1 MLHISDVSIFFLM
14 IEFGGRASMCS
25 TINTLCMPR
34 LVLINL
40 TTAPTVTSSI
50 KERPSFEGDIRV
62 RTCLYIISH
71 NLSLFLRICYMYI
84 LHKHHIRY
92 IVYMGTSS
100 DFLPHICFHLRMNH
114 SQLKVLSHNLQL

>member
-62 RTCLYIISH
+62 RT
-71 NLSLFLRICYMYI
+71 I
-84 LHKHHIRY
+84 L
-92 IVYMGTSS
+92 
-100 DFLPHICFHLRMNH
+100 C
-114 SQLKVLSHNLQL
+114 

>member
-62 RTCLYIISH
+62 RTCLYIINH
-71 NLSLFLRICYMYI
+71 NLSCST
-84 LHKHHIRY
+84 
-92 IVYMGTSS
+92 TSVTS
-100 DFLPHICFHLRMNH
+100 ISCINAV
-114 SQLKVLSHNLQL
+114 SAT